1 MLIHKANSKM
11 TNQIN
16 ATELAKRS
24 SKANWAFTTTSEF
37 YLFALIDKNVFFTSL
52 FILIRAVVAEQFSTL
67 SRALNLNRPNILGVV
82 VSYILNLSASNF
94 FRTSRRLLI
103 KKGWESH
110 FLLSISKNDC
120 TVRRIAKIWA
130 IVHSDRIS
138 VISPIPHWNFR
149 KYGFWCPACYYF
161 LWLPTFLFGII
172 CEQCA
177 VTSTTLLLAELEM
190 SILITLIPA
199 DVCESFVLCEIF
211 FCQDDVNIPPLVLI
225 L

>member
-1 MLIHKANSKM
+1 MLKANSKM

-16 ATELAKRS
+16 ATELAKSS
-24 SKANWAFTTTSEF
+24 SKAKWAFTTNSVF

-67 SRALNLNRPNILGVV
+67 FRALNLNRPNLLGVV
-82 VSYILNLSASNF
+82 VSYILNFASSF
-94 FRTSRRLLI
+94 FRNSGSVLFR
-103 KKGWESH
+103 KGWESH
-110 FLLSISKNDC
+110 FLSYSSTNDC

-130 IVHSDRIS
+130 IVHSDRIT
-138 VISPIPHWNFR
+138 SPIPQWNFR
-149 KYGFWCPACYYF
+149 KYGFWCPAWHYF

-172 CEQCA
+172 CEQWA

-211 FCQDDVNIPPLVLI
+211 FCQVDGNIPPLVLI